1 MNNNEMIFEVY
12 ESDAWSTLTV
22 IDGLGQTFAL
32 DVQRW
37 HTELLHDDIV
47 VLGSVVDVRRTGNVF
62 TFVDGDKSRVNVVAL
77 RWYDTTPTVDEV
89 EPPLVVRCHICDDT
103 KSECRCYEDDGVC
116 EDCKHGKHGMIT
128 ADSRCVC
135 CGEGVSF
142 YDIVETSAPRAY
154 DYDDTKEIGSEF
166 GSRTVAIP
174 HTGGK
179 FQQDRYMSGMHTVK
193 HLGKCYKPADW
204 QASGDKTWSL

>member
-1 MNNNEMIFEVY
+1 MNSNETLFEVY
-12 ESDAWSTLTV
+12 DSDAWSTLTV

-37 HTELLHDDIV
+37 HTELLHDDTV

-62 TFVDGDKSRVNVVAL
+62 TFVDGNRSRVNVVAL
-77 RWYDTTPTVDEV
+77 RWYDTTSPTVD
-89 EPPLVVRCHICDDT
+89 
-103 KSECRCYEDDGVC
+103 DDGSDGTC

-128 ADSRCVC
+128 DDSRCVC
-135 CGEGVSF
+135 CGEGVQY

>member
-1 MNNNEMIFEVY
+1 MNNDETLFEVY

-22 IDGLGQTFAL
+22 VDGLGQTWGL

-37 HTELLHDDIV
+37 HTELLHDFIT

-62 TFVDGDKSRVNVVAL
+62 TFTDGRRSRVNVVAL
-77 RWYDTTPTVDEV
+77 RWYDTTSPTIV
-89 EPPLVVRCHICDDT
+89 
-103 KSECRCYEDDGVC
+103 EDDDIDDGSDGTC
-116 EDCKHGKHGMIT
+116 EDCKFGTHGMIT
-128 ADSRCVC
+128 NDGRCAC
-135 CGEGVSF
+135 CCEPVSF

-154 DYDDTKEIGSEF
+154 DYDDTHEVGSEF

-204 QASGDKTWSL
+204 AASGDYSSPF